1 MEWAGQAAFGKS
13 FVEDSNKK
21 EKQGGYANINPLAP
35 LNVQIE
41 QRKAKR
47 KEERSAAV
55 EQSIRD
61 TTAANATA
69 EQEAARNTAR
79 EKLRALQ
86 ARRANRSGTL
96 LTLNGYTGGTTTL
109 GG

>member
-1 MEWAGQAAFGKS
+1 METLNSLGGKGKGQ
-13 FVEDSNKK
+13 
-21 EKQGGYANINPLAP
+21 GYDNLNPLTP

-79 EKLRALQ
+79 DKLRALQ
-86 ARRANRSGTL
+86 ARRANRGGTL
-96 LTLNGYTGGTTTL
+96 LTSYTGGAATL